1 MKSEPE
7 VGRLIESPG
16 LDGRTPAFICG
27 ACVELCSGVLKHAAE
42 QGSEDTQTVRVADAP
57 RRSGHGPGD
66 AIAAAV
72 KNLSDQEFRVIE
84 LRYGLA
90 DGYSYSHEEVGKQLQ
105 LPPER
110 IAEIEAGA
118 VAKLKPDSDS
128 PRYRV
133 GRMRPIRAGA
143 AHRVLARAGT
153 TIGKVIARA

>member
-1 MKSEPE
+1 MKSEPD

-16 LDGRTPAFICG
+16 VDGHTPTFICG
-27 ACVELCSGVLKHAAE
+27 ACVELCSGALKHAAQ
-42 QGSEDTQTVRVADAP
+42 QGSEDTQTVRIAEAP
-57 RRSGHGPGD
+57 AISGDDLGD

-110 IAEIEAGA
+110 IAEIEAEA

-128 PRYRV
+128 P
-133 GRMRPIRAGA
+133 
-143 AHRVLARAGT
+143 
-153 TIGKVIARA
+153 